1 MLLPGCR
8 RRDVGVGLGHRS
20 DAASVDGT
28 ESVGDAV
35 ACSVHGLGRL
45 EAELED
51 DVYVE
56 TEANVICVRARW

>member
-28 ESVGDAV
+28 ESVGDV
-35 ACSVHGLGRL
+35 ACSVHGRRCL
-45 EAELED
+45 EAESED